1 MAFDGANGLSGVSGR
16 EAELTNALI
25 LVAEDEPEIAEVIAA
40 YLEREGFRTVRAADG
55 RTALD
60 LHLALKPDLVMLD
73 VQMPRVNGWEVLAEL
88 RRRGDTPVIMLTALD
103 QDIDKLQA
111 LRIGADDYVVK
122 PFNAVEVAA
131 RARAVLRRAGSGGG
145 TVLRVGPIEVDLDSH
160 LASVITGEEPERHA
174 LPLTLTEF
182 RILAHMA
189 RAPKRAFSRGELLD
203 ACLPGGEALERTV
216 DTHLSKLRRKLE
228 DAGATGFVNN
238 VRGVGFRL
246 ADLG

>member
-1 MAFDGANGLSGVSGR
+1 MD
-16 EAELTNALI
+16 NALI
-25 LVAEDEPEIAEVIAA
+25 LVAEDEPEIAEVISA
-40 YLEREGFRTVRAADG
+40 YLEREGFRTVRASDG

-60 LHLALKPDLVMLD
+60 IHLALKPDLVMLD
-73 VQMPRVNGWEVLAEL
+73 VQMPRMDGWEVLAEL
-88 RRRGDTPVIMLTALD
+88 RRRGTTPVIMLTALD

-131 RARAVLRRAGSGGG
+131 RARAVLRRSAGSAGSL
-145 TVLRVGPIEVDLDSH
+145 LRVGAVTIDLESH
-160 LASVITGEEPERHA
+160 IASVAPDSAGESVI

-182 RILAHMA
+182 RILSHMA
-189 RAPKRAFSRGELLD
+189 RAPKRAFSRSELVD

-228 DAGATGFVNN
+228 DAGAPGFVNN

-246 ADLG
+246 ADLA

>member
-1 MAFDGANGLSGVSGR
+1 MD
-16 EAELTNALI
+16 AENALV
-25 LVAEDEPEIAEVIAA
+25 LVAEDEPEIADVIAA

-55 RTALD
+55 RTALE

-73 VQMPRVNGWEVLAEL
+73 VQMPRLNGWDVLAEL
-88 RRRGDTPVIMLTALD
+88 RRRGSTPVIMLTALD

-122 PFNAVEVAA
+122 PFNALEVAA
-131 RARAVLRRAGSGGG
+131 RARAVLRRSGGSRG
-145 TVLRVGPIEVDLDSH
+145 SILRVGPIEIDMDSH
-160 LASVITGEEPERHA
+160 LASVIVGYDPQRVS
-174 LPLTLTEF
+174 LSLTLTEF

-189 RAPKRAFSRGELLD
+189 RAPRRAFSRGELVD
-203 ACLPGGEALERTV
+203 ACLPGGDALDRTV

-228 DAGATGFVNN
+228 EAGAHGFINN

-246 ADLG
+246 ADIS

>member
-1 MAFDGANGLSGVSGR
+1 MLHS
-16 EAELTNALI
+16 ENALI

-55 RTALD
+55 RSALE

-73 VQMPRVNGWEVLAEL
+73 VQMPRVDGWEVLAEL
-88 RRRGDTPVIMLTALD
+88 RRRGSTPVIMLTALD

-131 RARAVLRRAGSGGG
+131 RARAVLRRAGGRCG
-145 TVLRVGPIEVDLDSH
+145 TIVRVGPIEIDMDSH
-160 LASVITGEEPERHA
+160 LASVIVDDGTVP
-174 LPLTLTEF
+174 LSLTLTEF

-189 RAPKRAFSRGELLD
+189 RAPRRAFARSELVD

-228 DAGATGFVNN
+228 EAGAVGFINN

-246 ADLG
+246 SAII

>member
-1 MAFDGANGLSGVSGR
+1 MNSD
-16 EAELTNALI
+16 NALI
-25 LVAEDEPEIAEVIAA
+25 LVAEDEPEIADVIAA
-40 YLEREGFRTVRAADG
+40 YLEREGFRTVRASDG
-55 RTALD
+55 RAALD

-73 VQMPRVNGWEVLAEL
+73 VQMPRVDGWEVLAEL

-131 RARAVLRRAGSGGG
+131 RARAVLRRAGNSHGSI
-145 TVLRVGPIEVDLDSH
+145 LRVGPIEVDLESH
-160 LASVITGEEPERHA
+160 VASVFAGAEPDRTT

-182 RILAHMA
+182 RILAHMV
-189 RAPKRAFSRGELLD
+189 RAPRRAFSRGELVD

-228 DAGATGFVNN
+228 DAGAPGFVNN

-246 ADLG
+246 ADLS

>member
-1 MAFDGANGLSGVSGR
+1 VD
-16 EAELTNALI
+16 NALI
-25 LVAEDEPEIAEVIAA
+25 LVAEDEPEIAEVISA
-40 YLEREGFRTVRAADG
+40 YLEREGFRTVRASDG

-60 LHLALKPDLVMLD
+60 IHLALKPDLVMLD
-73 VQMPRVNGWEVLAEL
+73 VQMPRMDGWEVLAEL
-88 RRRGDTPVIMLTALD
+88 RRRGTTPVIMLTALD

-131 RARAVLRRAGSGGG
+131 RARAVLRRSAGSAGSL
-145 TVLRVGPIEVDLDSH
+145 LRVGAITIDLESH
-160 LASVITGEEPERHA
+160 IASVNPDGASESVI

-182 RILAHMA
+182 RILSHMA
-189 RAPKRAFSRGELLD
+189 RAPKRAFSRSELVD

-228 DAGATGFVNN
+228 DAGAPGFVNN

-246 ADLG
+246 ADLA

>member
-1 MAFDGANGLSGVSGR
+1 MNSD
-16 EAELTNALI
+16 NALI

-40 YLEREGFRTVRAADG
+40 YLEREGFRTVHASDG
-55 RTALD
+55 RSALD

-73 VQMPRVNGWEVLAEL
+73 VQMPRLNGWEVLAEL

-131 RARAVLRRAGSGGG
+131 RARAVLRRAGNSHG
-145 TVLRVGPIEVDLDSH
+145 TILRVGAIEVDLESH
-160 LASVITGEEPERHA
+160 MASVVTGDEA
-174 LPLTLTEF
+174 QQVVLPLTLTEF
-182 RILAHMA
+182 RLLAHML
-189 RAPKRAFSRGELLD
+189 RAPRRAFSRSELVD
-203 ACLPGGEALERTV
+203 ACLPGGEALDRTV

-228 DAGATGFVNN
+228 EAGAHGFVNN

-246 ADLG
+246 ADIS

>member
-1 MAFDGANGLSGVSGR
+1 MD
-16 EAELTNALI
+16 NALI
-25 LVAEDEPEIAEVIAA
+25 LVAEDEPEIAEVISA

-60 LHLALKPDLVMLD
+60 IHLALKPDLVMLD
-73 VQMPRVNGWEVLAEL
+73 VQMPRMDGWEVLAEL
-88 RRRGDTPVIMLTALD
+88 RRRGNTPVIMLTALD

-131 RARAVLRRAGSGGG
+131 RARAVLRRTAGSAGAL
-145 TVLRVGPIEVDLDSH
+145 LRVGAIEVDLESH
-160 LASVITGEEPERHA
+160 IASVVPDGGDDPVI

-182 RILAHMA
+182 RILSHMA
-189 RAPKRAFSRGELLD
+189 RAPKRAFSRSELVD

-228 DAGATGFVNN
+228 DAGAPGFVNN

-246 ADLG
+246 ADLA

>member
-1 MAFDGANGLSGVSGR
+1 MNS
-16 EAELTNALI
+16 ENALI
-25 LVAEDEPEIAEVIAA
+25 LVAEDEPEIADVIAA
-40 YLEREGFRTVRAADG
+40 YLEREGFRTVRASDG
-55 RTALD
+55 RAALD

-73 VQMPRVNGWEVLAEL
+73 VQMPRLDGWEVLAEL

-131 RARAVLRRAGSGGG
+131 RARAVLRRAGNSQGAI
-145 TVLRVGPIEVDLDSH
+145 LRVGPIEVDLESH
-160 LASVITGEEPERHA
+160 VASVVAGAQPDRAI
-174 LPLTLTEF
+174 LSLTLTEF
-182 RILAHMA
+182 RILAHMV
-189 RAPKRAFSRGELLD
+189 RAPRRAFSRGELVD
-203 ACLPGGEALERTV
+203 ACLPGGEALDRTV

-228 DAGATGFVNN
+228 EAGAPGFVNN

-246 ADLG
+246 ADIS

>member
-1 MAFDGANGLSGVSGR
+1 VD
-16 EAELTNALI
+16 NALI
-25 LVAEDEPEIAEVIAA
+25 LVAEDEPEIAEVISA
-40 YLEREGFRTVRAADG
+40 YLEREGFRTVRAGDG

-60 LHLALKPDLVMLD
+60 IHLALKPDLVMLD
-73 VQMPRVNGWEVLAEL
+73 VQMPRMNGWEVLAEL
-88 RRRGDTPVIMLTALD
+88 RRRGNTPVIMLTALD

-131 RARAVLRRAGSGGG
+131 RARAVLRRTAGSAGAL
-145 TVLRVGPIEVDLDSH
+145 LRVGAIEVDLESH
-160 LASVITGEEPERHA
+160 IASVAPDGDDDPVI

-182 RILAHMA
+182 RILSHMA
-189 RAPKRAFSRGELLD
+189 RAPKRAFSRSELVD

-228 DAGATGFVNN
+228 EAGAPGFVNN

-246 ADLG
+246 VDLA

>member
-1 MAFDGANGLSGVSGR
+1 MLRGTERLPNMNAD
-16 EAELTNALI
+16 NALI

-55 RTALD
+55 RSALE

-73 VQMPRVNGWEVLAEL
+73 VQMPRLDGWAVLAEL

-122 PFNAVEVAA
+122 PFNAVEVAV
-131 RARAVLRRAGSGGG
+131 RARAVLRRSGGG
-145 TVLRVGPIEVDLDSH
+145 NGKTLRVGPVEVDLESH
-160 LASVITGEEPERHA
+160 LASVDASGNLGRVS

-189 RAPKRAFSRGELLD
+189 RAPRRAFSRSELVD
-203 ACLPGGEALERTV
+203 ACLPGGEALDRTV

-228 DAGATGFVNN
+228 EAGAPGLVNN

-246 ADLG
+246 ADVS

>member
-1 MAFDGANGLSGVSGR
+1 MDSD
-16 EAELTNALI
+16 NALI

-55 RTALD
+55 RSALE

-73 VQMPRVNGWEVLAEL
+73 VQMPRVDGWEVLAEL

-131 RARAVLRRAGSGGG
+131 RARAVLRRAGSSRG
-145 TVLRVGPIEVDLDSH
+145 TVLRCGPIEVDLESH
-160 LASVITGEEPERHA
+160 MASVVTGGDPARA
-174 LPLTLTEF
+174 VLSLTLTEF
-182 RILAHMA
+182 RILSHMI
-189 RAPKRAFSRGELLD
+189 RAPRRAFSRSELVD
-203 ACLPGGEALERTV
+203 ACLPGGEALDRTV
-216 DTHLSKLRRKLE
+216 DTHLSKLRRTLE
-228 DAGATGFVNN
+228 EAGAHGFVNN

-246 ADLG
+246 ADLS

>member
-1 MAFDGANGLSGVSGR
+1 MRYHSLNGGKWQ
-16 EAELTNALI
+16 LTNALI
-25 LVAEDEPEIAEVIAA
+25 LVAEDEPEIAEVIVA
-40 YLEREGFRTVRAADG
+40 YLEREGFRTVCAADG

-73 VQMPRVNGWEVLAEL
+73 VQMPRLNGWEVLAEL

-145 TVLRVGPIEVDLDSH
+145 AILRVGSVEIDLEMH
-160 LASVITGEEPERHA
+160 LASVITGDDRAP

-182 RILAHMA
+182 RLLAHMA
-189 RAPKRAFSRGELLD
+189 RAPKRAFSRGELVD

-228 DAGATGFVNN
+228 DSGAPAMVNN

-246 ADLG
+246 ADVS

>member
-1 MAFDGANGLSGVSGR
+1 MNSD
-16 EAELTNALI
+16 NALI
-25 LVAEDEPEIAEVIAA
+25 LVAEDEPDIAEVIAA

-55 RTALD
+55 RAALD

-73 VQMPRVNGWEVLAEL
+73 VQMPRLNGWDVLAEL

-122 PFNAVEVAA
+122 PFNAAEVAA
-131 RARAVLRRAGSGGG
+131 RARAVLRRAGDRTG
-145 TVLRVGPIEVDLDSH
+145 TILRAGPIEVDLESH
-160 LASVITGEEPERHA
+160 AASVVAGDGPHRTP

-182 RILAHMA
+182 RILAHMV
-189 RAPKRAFSRGELLD
+189 RAPRRAFSRGELVD

-228 DAGATGFVNN
+228 DAGAPGFVNN

-246 ADLG
+246 ADIS

>member
-1 MAFDGANGLSGVSGR
+1 MD
-16 EAELTNALI
+16 AENALV

-55 RTALD
+55 RTALE

-73 VQMPRVNGWEVLAEL
+73 VQMPRLNGWEVLAEL
-88 RRRGDTPVIMLTALD
+88 RRRGTTPVIMLTALD

-122 PFNAVEVAA
+122 PFNALEVAA
-131 RARAVLRRAGSGGG
+131 RARAVLRRAGGNNGA
-145 TVLRVGPIEVDLDSH
+145 TMRVGPIEIDMDSH
-160 LASVITGEEPERHA
+160 LASVIGGDNPDRVS

-189 RAPKRAFSRGELLD
+189 RAPKRAFSRSELVD
-203 ACLPGGEALERTV
+203 ACLPGGDALDRTV

-228 DAGATGFVNN
+228 EAGASGFVNN

-246 ADLG
+246 ADLS